1 MRQLSPR
8 QTVLLLAG
16 LSMCAAGAL
25 AQERAPNRP
34 AHLPAQ
40 NHPSQNRAAQTPSA
54 GQPTGQV
61 TIVAGGDILLHIKV
75 NKAAARHGWTRLF
88 ASLRDELPEE
98 HIAFANLETPL
109 VDDVSEVV
117 TGSPPVL
124 GSRLEA
130 AGALSHAGFD
140 VLGCANNHAY
150 DQRSSGVAR
159 TVARVREEGMESVGA
174 EAEEAALWEPRIVT
188 RGDMRVAFLS
198 VTDGINRG
206 PGRPILAHVAS
217 MSEEEKLIAAI
228 HQARSRADV
237 VVLAVHWSYDYA
249 PRVSHRQRRRAH
261 RWVEA
266 GVDYVVGTGPHVL
279 HPVERLQSSR
289 GDALIAYSLGN
300 LISNQGQRWEPG
312 RRISRAAHTA
322 VRIPDTR
329 DGILLRATFV
339 KEDGRLH
346 LQPVV
351 GVPLFTENN
360 FWTWWRSRS
369 EGHDIRVVPLRDAP
383 FDVQQSRFP
392 AIREAL
398 GPSVQVLGE
407 PRDTGELGSS
417 ALP

>member
-1 MRQLSPR
+1 MFHLSPQ
-8 QTVLLLAG
+8 QTAILLAG
-16 LSMCAAGAL
+16 ASMCAAGAL
-25 AQERAPNRP
+25 AQEQADPSTAPSVERS
-34 AHLPAQ
+34 AHVAPGVE
-40 NHPSQNRAAQTPSA
+40 STD
-54 GQPTGQV
+54 QV

-130 AGALSHAGFD
+130 AAALSHAGFD

-159 TVARVREEGMESVGA
+159 TIARVREEGMESVGA
-174 EAEEAALWEPRIVT
+174 EVEEAALWEPRIIT
-188 RGDMRVAFLS
+188 RGAMRVAFLS

-217 MSEEEKLIAAI
+217 MREEERLIGAI
-228 HQARSRADV
+228 TNARTRADV

-249 PRVSHRQRRRAH
+249 PQVSHRQRRRAR

-266 GVDYVVGTGPHVL
+266 GVDFVVGTGPHVL
-279 HPVERLQSSR
+279 HPVERVQSPR

-329 DGILLRATFV
+329 DGVLLRATFT
-339 KEDGRLH
+339 KEGDQLRLAP
-346 LQPVV
+346 LV

-392 AIREAL
+392 AIRSAL

-407 PRDTGELGSS
+407 PREAGESS
-417 ALP
+417 ASAVP

>member
-1 MRQLSPR
+1 MF
-8 QTVLLLAG
+8 LACV
-16 LSMCAAGAL
+16 SMCAAGAL
-25 AQERAPNRP
+25 AQQAPRPRSAQPRSGQRADY
-34 AHLPAQ
+34 
-40 NHPSQNRAAQTPSA
+40 
-54 GQPTGQV
+54 V

-88 ASLRDELPEE
+88 ESLRDELPEE

-140 VLGCANNHAY
+140 VLACANNHAY
-150 DQRSSGVAR
+150 DQRSSGAAR

-206 PGRPILAHVAS
+206 PGRPILVHIAS
-217 MSEEEKLIAAI
+217 MSEEEKLIEAI
-228 HQARSRADV
+228 GNARTLADV

-249 PRVSHRQRRRAH
+249 PGVSHRQRRRAH

-266 GVDYVVGTGPHVL
+266 GVDFVVGTGPHVL

-339 KEDGRLH
+339 KEGEQLR
-346 LQPVV
+346 LQPIV

-369 EGHDIRVVPLRDAP
+369 EGHDIRVIPLRDAAL
-383 FDVQQSRFP
+383 DVQQSRFP
-392 AIREAL
+392 AIRAAL
-398 GPSVQVLGE
+398 GPSVEVLGE

-417 ALP
+417 EVP